1 MDFKFLADTVRNLI
15 LNTVKEW
22 DIIYTENK
30 PARLFSRSLFLPLAT
45 LASISTFLGAFLFTN
60 TELTNVYS
68 LIAGIRYFAT
78 MTIVVYGTALAMREI
93 MKTFGYGNDT
103 GTAFKIVSASL
114 VPLLLCQILS
124 QLFES
129 FIFVNILAFFGF
141 YILYTGIER
150 MLSPT
155 DSDRIKMMIA
165 VPMVFFIL
173 FILTGRIVSQITDKF
188 YFSIFS

>member
-15 LNTVKEW
+15 LSTLKEW
-22 DIIYTENK
+22 DAIYTGNK
-30 PARLFSRSLFLPLAT
+30 PYRVFSQSLFLPLGV

-60 TELTNVYS
+60 TELSNFYS
-68 LIAGIRYFAT
+68 VIAGLRYFAII
-78 MTIVVYGTALAMREI
+78 TIVVYGTALGLREMMRS
-93 MKTFGYGNDT
+93 FGYGNDF
-103 GTAFKIVSASL
+103 GKAFKLVCCSI

-150 MLSPT
+150 MLAPS
-155 DSDRIKMMIA
+155 DSDRLKLMIG
-165 VPMVFFIL
+165 VPLIFFIL
-173 FILTGRIVSQITDKF
+173 YILTGRIITQITDKF
-188 YFSIFS
+188 YFSFFA

>member
-1 MDFKFLADTVRNLI
+1 MDLKFLADTVRNLI

-30 PARLFSRSLFLPLAT
+30 PARLFSRSLFLPLVT

>member
-30 PARLFSRSLFLPLAT
+30 PARLFSRSLFLPLVT

-78 MTIVVYGTALAMREI
+78 MTIIVYGTALAMREI

>member
-30 PARLFSRSLFLPLAT
+30 PARLFSRSLFLPLVT

>member
-30 PARLFSRSLFLPLAT
+30 PARLFSRSLFL
-45 LASISTFLGAFLFTN
+45 
-60 TELTNVYS
+60 
-68 LIAGIRYFAT
+68 
-78 MTIVVYGTALAMREI
+78 
-93 MKTFGYGNDT
+93 
-103 GTAFKIVSASL
+103 
-114 VPLLLCQILS
+114 PLLLCQILS

>member
-1 MDFKFLADTVRNLI
+1 MDLKFLADTVRNLI

-22 DIIYTENK
+22 DTIYTENK
-30 PARLFSRSLFLPLAT
+30 PARLFSRSLFLPLVT